1 MRERN
6 ENREHGVYR
15 YLTKDNQYLYVGK
28 TDRSIRS
35 RIVAHKIEPKFQ
47 NLPEYKVEYVILS
60 NAVESDCIEKFLI
73 NKYKPILNDK
83 DKVDGLTAEINIE
96 NLKWRPYET
105 YEFKKHESF
114 SRNVTMAKQ
123 QYQYLQAIMNCDE
136 DGYFHFTQMSNLLLP
151 IKDEYFILSDKNSYF
166 DGKGY
171 VFRINED
178 ELLLVKE
185 NYYRIIA
192 DIFTPILNRV
202 EMDEDDELVYSI
214 ASSAMEFGEVI
225 DHFADNGF
233 IDDRSY
239 EQYIMSFD
247 NTEQEILECYGDI
260 FAEQPWISKNMNFV
274 EIPSDLYFQYIDICK
289 EKAAKMVLPLLEKLE
304 LVPNK
309 NFEYEFL

>member
-83 DKVDGLTAEINIE
+83 DKVSGLTADINIE

-105 YEFKKHESF
+105 YEFKKNESF

-123 QYQYLQAIMNCDE
+123 QYQYLQAIMNCNE

-151 IKDEYFILSDKNSYF
+151 IKDEYLVLSDKNSCF

-171 VFRINED
+171 VFKINED
-178 ELLLVKE
+178 ELAQVKE
-185 NYYRIIA
+185 NYYRIVA
-192 DIFTPILNRV
+192 DIFTPVLNRM
-202 EMDEDDELVYSI
+202 EMNEDDELSYSI
-214 ASSAMEFGEVI
+214 ISSAIEFGESV
-225 DHFADNGF
+225 DRFANNGF
-233 IDDRSY
+233 VDERSY

-247 NTEQEILECYGDI
+247 NTEQEILDCYREI
-260 FAEQPWISKNMNFV
+260 FAEQPWISKNVNFA
-274 EIPSDLYFQYIDICK
+274 EIPSDLYFRYINFCK
-289 EKAAKMVLPLLEKLE
+289 ENAAKMMLPLLEKLGLIPKKE
-304 LVPNK
+304 LV
-309 NFEYEFL
+309 YEF